1 MNRVTLQKTAL
12 SAMFAITIAI
22 TIFPAGP
29 ADAVLPTADQPIRNL
44 YLIRHGEYVKEKDCD
59 EDTCCALDPLG
70 RQQARLV
77 AERLDAM
84 PVVFTSLQASA
95 MARARQTGE
104 IIAAQLPEVPLHVVR
119 DVRECT
125 PTTHRQDIMAD
136 LEAGEAEACV
146 EQLTTAWSRLFRP
159 AEGAADQHDIVVC
172 HGNVIRWCV
181 CRALGVDPQ
190 AWLGMSIANCSLT
203 IIQVRAD
210 GSCKLVAFA
219 DSGHIPWA
227 MTTYPGVTVQP

>member
-1 MNRVTLQKTAL
+1 MNRVTLQTAL
-12 SAMFAITIAI
+12 ATMFAITIAI
-22 TIFPAGP
+22 TIFLAAPAG
-29 ADAVLPTADQPIRNL
+29 AVLPTADQPIRNL

-59 EDTCCALDPLG
+59 EDTCCALDALG

-104 IIAAQLPEVPLHVVR
+104 IIARQLPELPLQVHR
-119 DVRECT
+119 DIRECT
-125 PTTHRQDIMAD
+125 PPTYRQDIMAD
-136 LEAGEAEACV
+136 LEAGEAEACA
-146 EQLTTAWSRLFRP
+146 EQLTTGWSRLFRP
-159 AEGAADQHDIVVC
+159 AEGGVDQHDIVVC
-172 HGNVIRWCV
+172 HGNVIRWFV

-203 IIQVRAD
+203 IIQVKAD

-227 MTTYPGVTVQP
+227 MTTYPGVTAQP

>member
-1 MNRVTLQKTAL
+1 MNRATMLTAL
-12 SAMFAITIAI
+12 ATMSVIMIAL
-22 TIFPAGP
+22 AGT
-29 ADAVLPTADQPIRNL
+29 AGAVLPTADQPIRNL

-59 EDTCCALDPLG
+59 EDTCCALDALG

-77 AERLDAM
+77 AARLDAM
-84 PVVFTSLQASA
+84 PVGFTSLQASA
-95 MARARQTGE
+95 MTRARQTGE
-104 IIAAQLPEVPLHVVR
+104 IIAAQLPEVPLQVVR
-119 DVRECT
+119 DIRECT
-125 PTTHRQDIMAD
+125 PTTYRQDIMAD
-136 LEAGEAEACV
+136 LKEGEAEACV
-146 EQLTTAWSRLFRP
+146 GQLTAAWSRLFRP
-159 AEGAADQHDIVVC
+159 AEGSVDQHDIVVC
-172 HGNVIRWCV
+172 HGNVIRWFV

-203 IIQVRAD
+203 IIQVKAD